1 MSQSEKEILSKLN
14 EKERKY
20 SLPNK
25 ILEEIYDEERQV
37 LYKGRKRNMEEKIL
51 RIIGQYSEKTDLA
64 KLKEVLG
71 EDDNPEN

>member
-25 ILEEIYDEERQV
+25 ILEEIYEEERQV